1 METLCSLKFYY
12 DKNKLNRILSHV
24 FLFFIVLIYLIPPIL
39 EFSGFYKLSDKFLN
53 FTFKT
58 LGIDPVVT
66 GPLIMVFIIIY
77 TFFILDNKILGTIYS
92 VILFLNLAFVT
103 FGMLMFTYSFAYKDL
118 LVILPLVFL
127 IVLSLISNKFK
138 RYQCKESYKT
148 NSLFA
153 FSSIILPLIFLSFI
167 GRFIFSFLI

>member
-1 METLCSLKFYY
+1 MEMLCSLKSYY
-12 DKNKLNRILSHV
+12 DKNRLNRILSNI
-24 FLFFIVLIYLIPPIL
+24 FLFCMVSVYLLPPIL
-39 EFSGFYKLSDKFLN
+39 AISGFDKLSGKLLD

-58 LGIDPVVT
+58 LGLDPVIT
-66 GPLIMVFIIIY
+66 APLIMIFIVIY
-77 TFFILDNKILGTIYS
+77 TFFILGNKTLGTIYS
-92 VILFLNLAFVT
+92 VILFLNLVFVT
-103 FGMLMFTYSFAYKDL
+103 FGMLMFTYSFAYKDF

-127 IVLSLISNKFK
+127 IALSLIFNKFK

-148 NSLFA
+148 NNLFA

>member
-1 METLCSLKFYY
+1 MEILCSLKSHY
-12 DKNKLNRILSHV
+12 DKNKLNRILSNI
-24 FLFFIVLIYLIPPIL
+24 FLVCMLSIYLLSPIL
-39 EFSGFYKLSDKFLN
+39 AISGFDKLSGKLFDFI
-53 FTFKT
+53 FKT
-58 LGIDPVVT
+58 LGLDPVVT
-66 GPLIMVFIIIY
+66 GPLIIVFIIIY
-77 TFFILDNKILGTIYS
+77 TFIILDNKILGTIYS
-92 VILFLNLAFVT
+92 VILILNLVFVT